1 MITTTPVL
9 KNVIRLDSMPI
20 TRASFT
26 DEGYLEDKPV
36 LTTTGI
42 FEYRNPDGSI
52 RRELRLPQEVFSPE
66 SLASYKGKPIIIT
79 HEAGLITKENVAENQ
94 IGTILSEGIRSGN
107 EVKADIII
115 HDVNAFKERGLK
127 ELSLG
132 YNLDLDETGG
142 TWNGIHYDAVQRNI
156 RINHLALVRQARA
169 GEQARL
175 NVDSRDSI
183 TILRGGKAVKNLT
196 SARRADS
203 ILSDEELE
211 QAIAE
216 YKAKR
221 AEMEDIEEPVEE
233 PAEVEKDAEEE
244 IVKEAV
250 EEVPAE
256 EPVEEPVEEEA
267 VEEEVVEEPVE
278 EPAEE
283 PVEEPEKTEADAEE
297 EIEVPDTV
305 EGKMEFLR
313 ERRHKRDS
321 AGDPKNGKEAMVQ
334 IASQDEDIDMYI
346 DIIDTL
352 LAKMDFDSADEEVP
366 VEEEEKEEEVLLED
380 EDDVIPAEEEAV
392 EEEIVEKEPV
402 EEEEPATD
410 AEEEVVEEEKEEIPF
425 EEQEFDEDEFVF
437 EEEKEEEKPC
447 HTDSADEIRERVA
460 LGLLGREL
468 NLDGLEY
475 MELREAKAQVIKA
488 VKPNVRLDGKS
499 DTYIDAAYDC
509 AVEALNEKR
518 NDGVSSQKKQM
529 FNKDSVDNTPTDS
542 AESARERMIR
552 RQHKN

>member
-94 IGTILSEGIRSGN
+94 IGTILSEGVRSGN
-107 EVKADIII
+107 DVKADIII
-115 HDVNAFKERGLK
+115 HDVNAMKERGLK

-142 TWNGIHYDAVQRNI
+142 TWNGVHYDAVQRNI

-203 ILSDEELE
+203 VLSDEELE

-221 AEMEDIEEPVEE
+221 AEMEDTEEPVEE

-244 IVKEAV
+244 VVKEAV
-250 EEVPAE
+250 EDVPAEEPAE
-256 EPVEEPVEEEA
+256 EPVEEEV

-278 EPAEE
+278 EPEE
-283 PVEEPEKTEADAEE
+283 TEADAEE

-366 VEEEEKEEEVLLED
+366 VEEEEKEEEILLED
-380 EDDVIPAEEEAV
+380 EDDFPV
-392 EEEIVEKEPV
+392 EEEIEEEEVVEEEPV

-410 AEEEVVEEEKEEIPF
+410 AEEEVVEEEEEIPF

-437 EEEKEEEKPC
+437 EEEEEEEEKPI
-447 HTDSADEIRERVA
+447 HTDSADEIRERVT

-475 MELREAKAQVIKA
+475 MELRDAKEKVIKA

-509 AVEALNEKR
+509 AVEALNEKKS
-518 NDGVSSQKKQM
+518 DGVSSQRKQM
-529 FNKDSVDNTPTDS
+529 FNKDSADKTPTDS